1 MYNKTQNCEVL
12 KIKINSKLILKLTAL
27 FAVICLALC
36 SCSIN
41 INVNGSDSE
50 SKTTVSKIGT
60 LSVHYLDVGQGDSI
74 FIELPNQ
81 KCMLIDAG
89 ENMYGKSITEYINN
103 LGYTNIDYLVATHP
117 HADHIGSMAYVVK
130 HNNIGEIYMP
140 KVTTTTKTYENLL
153 TAIADKG
160 LKVKS
165 AKVGMNIIDDNDF
178 SINILAPVTIDEDN
192 LNNCSVILKMTYKN
206 DSFLFLGDAEKK
218 ELENN
223 RQNELERARGAAQQI
238 IERTKAQTN
247 ALIDELDTLRKEKE
261 KKDFSKNVS
270 DAKSKS
276 KQVFNKLYNDANPVE
291 NSDDNS
297 DYILPRPLKQ
307 GDSVYITDIGKSGIV
322 SGKPDNS
329 GQIYVQIGIM
339 RTKVDIKK
347 LRLEEKKKVTING
360 KQPNNSKRKNTT
372 GKVSGS
378 VSRSTSMELDIRGYA
393 SDEGTYEMEAF
404 IDRAVMSGMHVVTI
418 IHGKGTGVLRN
429 AIRQKLRS
437 IKSVKSFRPGV
448 YGEGE
453 DGVTVV
459 ELK

>member
-12 KIKINSKLILKLTAL
+12 KINSKLILKLTAL

-50 SKTTVSKIGT
+50 SKTTVSEIGT

-165 AKVGMNIIDDNDF
+165 AKAGMNIIDDNDF

-192 LNNCSVILKMTYKN
+192 LNNCAVILKITYKN

-218 ELENN
+218 ELETVTADMSA
-223 RQNELERARGAAQQI
+223 EVLKVGHHGSGTSTKKALLE
-238 IERTKAQTN
+238 K
-247 ALIDELDTLRKEKE
+247 
-261 KKDFSKNVS
+261 V
-270 DAKSKS
+270 
-276 KQVFNKLYNDANPVE
+276 NPKYAVI
-291 NSDDNS
+291 SLGKDNS
-297 DYILPRPLKQ
+297 YGHPHKSTLKLLDEF
-307 GDSVYITDIGKSGIV
+307 GVETYRTDENGTVVISTEGSGVAI
-322 SGKPDNS
+322 KT
-329 GQIYVQIGIM
+329 GQ
-339 RTKVDIKK
+339 
-347 LRLEEKKKVTING
+347 
-360 KQPNNSKRKNTT
+360 
-372 GKVSGS
+372 
-378 VSRSTSMELDIRGYA
+378 TSMKR
-393 SDEGTYEMEAF
+393 DE
-404 IDRAVMSGMHVVTI
+404 
-418 IHGKGTGVLRN
+418 
-429 AIRQKLRS
+429 
-437 IKSVKSFRPGV
+437 
-448 YGEGE
+448 
-453 DGVTVV
+453 
-459 ELK
+459 